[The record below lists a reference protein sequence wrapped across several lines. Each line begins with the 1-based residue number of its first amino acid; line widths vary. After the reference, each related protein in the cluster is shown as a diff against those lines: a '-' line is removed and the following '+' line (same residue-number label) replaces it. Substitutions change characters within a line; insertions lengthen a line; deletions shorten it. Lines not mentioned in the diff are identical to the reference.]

1 MKIVVYA
8 ICKNES
14 QFVNRWMD
22 SMQEADQVVVLDTG
36 STDKTPA
43 LLRRRGALVYE
54 ETISPWRFDTAR
66 NRSLELVDEDADLC
80 VCTDLDELFRPG
92 WRSALEQ
99 VWEPGATQVRYPY
112 VWSFQPNGGDGVTF
126 WQEKIHL
133 RHGYRWV
140 HPVHEVLHW
149 LGDST
154 TQKIVSA
161 PGIRLEHHPDTRKSR
176 EQYLPMLELSVR
188 EAPEDDRCLHYL
200 GREYLYH
207 RQWDNCIHTLKQHL
221 AMPNAHW
228 PDERAASMR
237 YIGTAY
243 SHKGEPDT
251 AVQWYLRAAAEAPY
265 LREPLTDLAME
276 LYRQEDWH
284 GVLFAAQRALRIQ
297 KRPQSYICE
306 AEAWGSLP
314 WDLISIAWYHLGR
327 HTLALEYALQALE
340 LDPENQRLQEN
351 VRLLQHFHDTGS
363 LLSETTDRSQ
373 FPG

>member
-1 MKIVVYA
+1 
-8 ICKNES
+8 
-14 QFVNRWMD
+14 
-22 SMQEADQVVVLDTG
+22 
-36 STDKTPA
+36 
-43 LLRRRGALVYE
+43 
-54 ETISPWRFDTAR
+54 
-66 NRSLELVDEDADLC
+66 
-80 VCTDLDELFRPG
+80 
-92 WRSALEQ
+92 
-99 VWEPGATQVRYPY
+99 
-112 VWSFQPNGGDGVTF
+112 
-126 WQEKIHL
+126 
-133 RHGYRWV
+133 
-140 HPVHEVLHW
+140 
-149 LGDST
+149 
-154 TQKIVSA
+154 
-161 PGIRLEHHPDTRKSR
+161 
-176 EQYLPMLELSVR
+176 
-188 EAPEDDRCLHYL
+188 
-200 GREYLYH
+200 
-207 RQWDNCIHTLKQHL
+207 
-221 AMPNAHW
+221 MPNAHW